1 MCTCAEDRLNVGL
14 LAGFGRK
21 KATTGPDK
29 LFKQFVGFCV
39 NGISSVLIS
48 DLLLMVVVVVV
59 SLHFEEQV
67 VVENL
72 NFARKVIAIIN
83 GQVSWEGCLWAGL
96 VDSTLLSIYSL
107 DYSWIF
113 RN

>member
-21 KATTGPDK
+21 KATTCPDK

-39 NGISSVLIS
+39 NGISSHLIS
-48 DLLLMVVVVVV
+48 DLLLMVV
-59 SLHFEEQV
+59 V

-96 VDSTLLSIYSL
+96 VDSTLMSINSL